1 MLAFWIFYSTYCFVH
16 LLFSF
21 LEKEKLRK
29 ITKVLIMPLLILG
42 LFLYN
47 VENYLIYLG
56 LFSGWIGDMFL
67 LNNKQKRYFVIGTL
81 CFVFGHIAY
90 ILAVI
95 RLYIINHGVTD
106 QLIHYLFVILIIA
119 IILLL
124 FAYFK
129 MKKKLGK
136 LAYLGSTYFTIIIG
150 GFVLSFLLQ
159 KPLLSL
165 GFGFFII
172 SDILISTFRFSKKV
186 KRSHFY
192 IMITY
197 LLAQTLIALSFIL

>member
-1 MLAFWIFYSTYCFVH
+1 MLAYWIIYSVYCFVH

-21 LEKEKLRK
+21 LEKEKPRK
-29 ITKVLIMPLLILG
+29 ITKLLIMPLLILG
-42 LFLYN
+42 LFLFD
-47 VENYLIYLG
+47 VKNYFIYLG
-56 LFSGWIGDMFL
+56 LLFGWIGDIYL
-67 LNNKQKRYFVIGTL
+67 LNNKERKYFVIGTI
-81 CFVFGHIAY
+81 CFIFGHIAY
-90 ILAVI
+90 ILEVM
-95 RLYIINHGVTD
+95 RLYIIDYGLTD
-106 QLIHYLFVILIIA
+106 QLIHFLLIILIIA
-119 IILLL
+119 IIILL

-129 MKKKLGK
+129 MKRKLGK
-136 LAYLGSTYFTIIIG
+136 LAYLGSTYFSILIS

-159 KPLLSL
+159 KPLLSI

-172 SDILISTFRFSKKV
+172 SDILISVFRFYKKT